1 MQEEE
6 DEDTKDMDANAESVI
21 ERCSNLVEAK
31 YLMQHLFNYSLEQ
44 SVSATKFEAANKVGN
59 YKYGRHLNIASTVV
73 DKFGEKKCAWF

>member
-1 MQEEE
+1 MKQINSVDETIERVNNSWLQEEE

-44 SVSATKFEAANKVGN
+44 SVSATKFEAANKVDT
-59 YKYGRHLNIASTVV
+59 L
-73 DKFGEKKCAWF
+73 